1 MSRTGTESDGTET
14 AGSVLSDGSGVVSP
28 GRTRLRSRLTRAGFS
43 SADRAAELLTGAP
56 LALLDAATGE
66 AVDAAA
72 AAVVSALGRAAD
84 PDQALAMLADLAG
97 TERGPEVLAELRGSA
112 EFRGRLLG
120 VLGAS
125 AALAEH
131 LLTHPADALVLRGA
145 VEDLPTVKSA
155 AHRIAAAVGA
165 DAGDPVTGTAGR
177 PAELIGPKA
186 VIALRAAY
194 RRELLLVAGQDL
206 ASELNL
212 RQVTE
217 ALADLAGFV
226 LRAGL
231 AVARAGLR
239 PGAAPC
245 RLAVIAMGKAGGREL
260 NYVSDVDVVF
270 AFDAGDGL
278 GAAPDE
284 NGALQTATRLAAETI
299 RICGQAAWEVDA
311 ALRPEGRFGALVRTL
326 ASHEAYYR
334 RWASTWEFQA
344 LLKARPI
351 AGDLALGQ
359 RYVDLLS
366 PLVWTASQ
374 RPDFVPDVQAMRR
387 RVVDHVPADI
397 IDREI
402 KLGPGGLR
410 DVEFAVQLLQLVHG
424 RADESLRVRATL
436 PALAALR
443 DGGFVGRDDAVS
455 LADAYEF
462 LRATEHRVQL
472 MRLRRTHLVPDDPR
486 AVLRLSRSLGFRPDS
501 RGDAVAVFNA
511 EWALHAREVR
521 RLHEK
526 LFYRPLL
533 EAVARVPAAALR
545 LTEGEARRRLE
556 ALGYT
561 DPTGALR
568 HIQALTSGLSRRA
581 ALQRALLPV
590 ILSELA
596 DAPDP
601 NAGLLA
607 YRQVSDALGESPW
620 FLRLLRDEGAVA
632 TRLAYVLGTSRYV
645 ANLLVR
651 SPEALQM
658 LSGDE
663 QLRPRR
669 RAELEVVMSTAAR
682 RQTDPAQA
690 AHAIRSLRRAELLRI
705 AFADLLG
712 ALTDSEVRTALT
724 ELADATLAA
733 ALGTARRI
741 AAAELGATEV
751 ELRFAVIAMGRLGGQ
766 EIGYGSDADVLYV
779 FDSGVTGS
787 AGSEVAGSENA
798 GSELATHGERT
809 ARHAH
814 LVAERLRGI
823 LAAPSTDPPLL
834 LDADLRPEGR
844 AGPLVRSLKSYAE
857 YYPRWSS
864 VWEAQALL
872 RARFCVGDPEL
883 GERFIRLID
892 GLRYPRGGLDDAG
905 VLEIRRIKGRVDA
918 ERLPRGADPHTHTK
932 LGRGGLADVEWTVQL
947 LQLRFADEV
956 PGLRSTSTLPA
967 LLAAVD
973 AGKLAE
979 DDAAALEA
987 AWRFASRARNAIML
1001 VRDKAD
1007 DQLPKPGRLLEG
1019 VGQVLGYRPGFQAG
1033 QLIDDYRR
1041 ATRRARKVVESI
1053 FYDATP

>member
-1 MSRTGTESDGTET
+1 MSSPDTEPGV
-14 AGSVLSDGSGVVSP
+14 AGRS
-28 GRTRLRSRLTRAGFS
+28 SRLTARLARAGF
-43 SADRAAELLTGAP
+43 ADPVVAAGVLTAP
-56 LALLDAATGE
+56 ALGLWNSERNETA
-66 AVDAAA
+66 DAAA
-72 AAVVSALGRAAD
+72 AAVLSAVGRAAA
-84 PDQALAMLADLAG
+84 PDQALAMLAELAA
-97 TERGPEVLAELRGSA
+97 TEAGPEILAALGASA
-112 EFRGRLLG
+112 EFRTRLLG

-125 AALAEH
+125 QALAEH
-131 LLTHPADALVLRGA
+131 LCAHPRDALLLRGA
-145 VEDLPTVKSA
+145 AAELPSVESA
-155 AHRIAAAVGA
+155 AGRIAAAVGA
-165 DAGDPVTGTAGR
+165 SAGDPVTGSAGS
-177 PAELIGPKA
+177 PAGLTGPVA
-186 VIALRAAY
+186 VRALRAAY
-194 RRELLLVAGQDL
+194 RREVLLVAARDL

-212 RQVTE
+212 QQVTE

-226 LRAGL
+226 LAAGL
-231 AVARAGLR
+231 AVARAGLPAR
-239 PGAAPC
+239 AAGC
-245 RLAVIAMGKAGGREL
+245 RLAIIAMGKAGGREL

-270 AFDAGDGL
+270 AFEPE
-278 GAAPDE
+278 GADE
-284 NGALQTATRLAAETI
+284 DRSLATATRLAAETI

-311 ALRPEGRFGALVRTL
+311 ALRPEGKSGALVRTV

-351 AGDLALGQ
+351 AGDLELGE
-359 RYVDLLS
+359 RYVQTLA
-366 PLVWTASQ
+366 PLIWTASQ
-374 RPDFVPDVQAMRR
+374 RPDFVADVQAMRR
-387 RVVDHVPADI
+387 RVVDHLPANV
-397 IDREI
+397 IDREL

-424 RADESLRVRATL
+424 RAEASLQVRATL

-443 DGGFVGRDDAVS
+443 DGGFVGRDDALS

-462 LRATEHRVQL
+462 LRAAEHRLQL
-472 MRLRRTHLVPDDPR
+472 VKLRRTHLVPDEPA
-486 AVLRLSRSLGFRPDS
+486 AVLRLARSLGFRPDS
-501 RGDAVAVFNA
+501 RGDAVAVWRA

-545 LTEGEARRRLE
+545 LTPVEARRRLE

-561 DPTGALR
+561 DPPGALR
-568 HIQALTSGLSRRA
+568 HIEALTAGLSRRA

-601 NAGLLA
+601 DAGLLA
-607 YRQVSDALGESPW
+607 YRQVSDALGGSSW

-632 TRLAYVLGTSRYV
+632 SRLATVLGTSRYV

-651 SPEALQM
+651 SPEALQL
-658 LSGDE
+658 LSDDD

-669 RAELEVVMSTAAR
+669 RLELEVLMGTAAR
-682 RQTDPAQA
+682 RQDDPAQA
-690 AHAIRSLRRAELLRI
+690 AHAIRSLRRGELLRI

-712 ALTDSEVRTALT
+712 ELSDTQVRVALS

-733 ALGTARRI
+733 ALTSARRI
-741 AAAELGATEV
+741 VAANLGLPDLD
-751 ELRFAVIAMGRLGGQ
+751 LRFAVIAMGRLGGQ
-766 EIGYGSDADVLYV
+766 ELGYGSDADVLFV
-779 FDSGVTGS
+779 FEDLVPGS
-787 AGSEVAGSENA
+787 AGGAAETAGRPDAN
-798 GSELATHGERT
+798 R
-809 ARHAH
+809 RAH
-814 LVAERLRGI
+814 LVAERLRAI
-823 LAAPSTDPPLL
+823 LAVPSTDPPLR

-844 AGPLVRSLKSYAE
+844 NGALVRSLESYAE
-857 YYPRWSS
+857 YYQRWSS

-883 GERFIRLID
+883 GERFIELIEPI
-892 GLRYPRGGLDDAG
+892 RYPAGGLPAAA

-947 LQLRFADEV
+947 LQLRFADQV
-956 PGLRSTSTLPA
+956 AGLRSTATVAA

-973 AGKLAE
+973 AGKLAA

-987 AWRFASRARNAIML
+987 AWRFAGRARDAIML
-1001 VRDKAD
+1001 VRDRAE
-1007 DQLPKPGRLLEG
+1007 DQLPKPGRVLAA
-1019 VGQVLGYRPGFQAG
+1019 VGSVLGYRPGFEAG

-1041 ATRRARKVVESI
+1041 ITRRARRVVESV
-1053 FYDATP
+1053 FYDPLD